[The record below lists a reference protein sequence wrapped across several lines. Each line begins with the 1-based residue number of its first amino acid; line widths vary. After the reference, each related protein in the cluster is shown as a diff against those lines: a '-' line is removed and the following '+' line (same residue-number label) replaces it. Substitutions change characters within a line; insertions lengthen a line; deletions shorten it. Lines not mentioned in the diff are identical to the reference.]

1 MYKCCRWC
9 GNFSNGECKSGAIKT
24 AELNLDT
31 FRDDGV
37 INEVLKENLAL
48 TDSDLASYYNFAK
61 CLKISKVKATQLIG
75 VINNIISDKQDDI
88 EDALDTAIMN
98 NLGKVE
104 GVYIDNE
111 HEFVCSEF
119 K

>member
-9 GNFSNGECKSGAIKT
+9 SNFSDGECKSGAIKT
-24 AELNLDT
+24 AELN
-31 FRDDGV
+31 
-37 INEVLKENLAL
+37 
-48 TDSDLASYYNFAK
+48 
-61 CLKISKVKATQLIG
+61 
-75 VINNIISDKQDDI
+75 
-88 EDALDTAIMN
+88 LDTAIMN